1 MGGISHHTNKNFW
14 HAGVQDS
21 NQGGDE
27 MRGKRR
33 GFTLVELLVV
43 IAIIGVL
50 VALLLPAIQAARE
63 AARRSSCTNNLKQF
77 GLALQNYHSSLKTFP
92 PGGCILDA
100 KNISGTLYSSF
111 HAMLLPFFEEVSLR
125 NLYNNSTDWQHQTFP
140 LDANLNAVIPATV
153 IPVFACPSSTGDNPY
168 EDRVLNEVFLI
179 AVTGSYIAGQK
190 WGVTHYGC
198 CKGVTDAWCLPVGFN
213 SPASVPGGVPKEER
227 GMFDLN
233 WGVPIRKVTDGLSRT
248 IALGEI
254 SHGPAWLLSKDPA
267 STPLAM
273 RTTLAGTS
281 QLGQPYTAWA
291 PWVACEVSFKTLNQL
306 IQLYEAGIYGC
317 TLEPINKYPVTMG
330 QADDTQVNNCNKSQK
345 DARDSADPMNLA
357 GGPHLSP
364 NFRSD
369 HSGGAHFLFAD
380 GSVHFLL
387 DSIDMLTYQR
397 LSTMA
402 GGETVVIPGE

>member
-1 MGGISHHTNKNFW
+1 MM
-14 HAGVQDS
+14 AA
-21 NQGGDE
+21 
-27 MRGKRR
+27 KRR

-77 GLALQNYHSSLKTFP
+77 GLALQNYHSALNTFP
-92 PGGCILDA
+92 PGGCITSA
-100 KNISGTLYSSF
+100 AEISGTLYSSF
-111 HAMLLPFFEEVSLR
+111 HTMLLPFFEEVSLT
-125 NLYNNSTDWQHQTFP
+125 NLYNNTTDWQHQTFP
-140 LDANLNAVIPATV
+140 TDPNSPDPAIPNAVIPATV

-168 EDRVLNEVFLI
+168 EDRMLNEIFLI
-179 AVTGSYIAGQK
+179 GVPNSYKLHQK
-190 WGVTHYGC
+190 WGVTNYGC
-198 CKGVTDAWCLPVGFN
+198 CKGVTDAWCLPLGFN
-213 SPASVPGGVPKEER
+213 SPGIVIGGVPKEER

-233 WGVPIRKVTDGLSRT
+233 WGVPIRRVSDGLSRT
-248 IALGEI
+248 IAVGEI

-267 STPLAM
+267 STPLTM

-281 QLGQPYTAWA
+281 QLGQPYIAWA

-306 IQLYEAGIYGC
+306 IQLYEAGIYAC

-330 QADDTQVNNCNKSQK
+330 QADDSAVHNCVKSQR
-345 DARDSADPMNLA
+345 DARDGADPNNQA
-357 GGPHLSP
+357 GGPHLTP

-369 HSGGAHFLFAD
+369 HSSGAHFLFAD

-387 DSIDMLTYQR
+387 DSIDMSTYQR

-402 GGETVVIPGE
+402 GDDPAAIPGE